1 MDTVGTN
8 ATGNSV
14 DVHKVRWGAQWAQ
27 IGHKFGT
34 NTNGNSVDVHKV
46 RWGAQWEKIGTNVN
60 GNSVDVLP
68 PFLCPQLL
76 FLCPPLFFVP
86 TVFVPDVI
94 GT

>member
-1 MDTVGTN
+1 MFARFDG
-8 ATGNSV
+8 GHSG
-14 DVHKVRWGAQWAQ
+14 HKS
-27 IGHKFGT
+27 GHKFGT